1 MQQFFRLPTDKF
13 VARYDKAQLEKMRK
27 EYIAKNLDENSEDI
41 GNYWDNKEN

>member
-1 MQQFFRLPTDKF
+1 
-13 VARYDKAQLEKMRK
+13 MRK